1 MTRTTLR
8 KLLLAVFAGLL
19 FILHVPGSSLAQQAG
34 RTTPEPIE
42 LSGITLEY
50 AVVNEAG
57 ELVWGAPSS
66 DKPNV
71 IPAESVR
78 LRFTAKITNRLPG
91 VRIRLRG
98 IFHELCP
105 SPDPGKKFLSKLK
118 HLTETDPG
126 GLTPDPADD
135 EEQTIKSDGTVVVEL
150 VVHCEVC
157 GEAKCGKKCGEYR
170 DHLGEGPHVLGVTT
184 SDAPPSGSS
193 GTAGAARHEGAAAA
207 KPSSYRVDLKS
218 VCPAQR
224 KPQPRG
230 KNTTRRG

>member
-19 FILHVPGSSLAQQAG
+19 FILQVPGSSLAQQAG

-42 LSGITLEY
+42 LSRITVEY
-50 AVVNEAG
+50 AVQNG
-57 ELVWGAPSS
+57 EGDIVWGAPAN

-78 LRFTAKITNRLPG
+78 LRFTARVTNREPG
-91 VRIRLRG
+91 ARIRLRG

-105 SPDPGKKFLSKLK
+105 SPDPGKNFLSKLK

-126 GLTPDPADD
+126 GATPDPTDD
-135 EEQTIKSDGTVVVEL
+135 EEQTIKSDGTVVIEI
-150 VVHCEVC
+150 VVHCEGC
-157 GEAKCGKKCGEYR
+157 AKATCGKKCGEYR
-170 DHLGEGPHVLGVTT
+170 DHLGEGPHVLGVTAT
-184 SDAPPSGSS
+184 DAPPSGSS
-193 GTAGAARHEGAAAA
+193 VTTVAARHEGATA
-207 KPSSYRVDLKS
+207 KPSSFRVDLKS
-218 VCPAQR
+218 VCSAQR